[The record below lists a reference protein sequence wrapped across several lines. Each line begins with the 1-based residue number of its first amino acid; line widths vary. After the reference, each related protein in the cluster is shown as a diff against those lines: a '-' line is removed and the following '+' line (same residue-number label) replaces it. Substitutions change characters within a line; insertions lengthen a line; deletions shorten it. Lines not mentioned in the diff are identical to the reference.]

1 MNVYEIKTGLVD
13 RVALLVIPESEQT
26 LDGAE
31 RFLGDGLAISWT
43 RPQRLTYYAE
53 PKKKAL
59 LRADISPFLPGSLVL
74 NEKASRALGSF
85 LSRFGQLL
93 PVDIDGETQYFFNAT
108 TVLPCID
115 RPASQTRPGGAVGRE
130 AFIESAIPLEPTIFK
145 DAATASTR
153 LYANS
158 AARQELED
166 AAAAAGVVG
175 LVFKQAGL

>member
-13 RVALLVIPESEQT
+13 RVALLVIPEAEQT

-31 RFLGDGLAISWT
+31 RFLGDGQDISWSQ
-43 RPQRLTYYAE
+43 PQRLTYYSE
-53 PKKKAL
+53 PKQKAL
-59 LRADISPFLPGSLVL
+59 PRADVSPFLPGSLVL
-74 NEKASRALGSF
+74 NEKAKQALGPL

-93 PVDIDGETQYFFNAT
+93 PVDVDGETQHFFNAT
-108 TVLPCID
+108 TVLRCID
-115 RPASQTRPGGAVGRE
+115 RSTSQTRPGGAVGKE

-145 DAATASTR
+145 DPATASTR

-158 AARQELED
+158 TARQELES

>member
-1 MNVYEIKTGLVD
+1 MNVYEIKTGLLD
-13 RVALLVIPESEQT
+13 RVALLVIPEAEQT

-31 RFLGDGLAISWT
+31 RFLGDGRDISWPQ
-43 RPQRLTYYAE
+43 PQRLTYYSE

-59 LRADISPFLPGSLVL
+59 PRADVSPFLPGSLVL
-74 NEKASRALGSF
+74 NEKAKQALESL

-93 PVDIDGETQYFFNAT
+93 PVDVDGETQHFFNAT
-108 TVLPCID
+108 TVLRCID
-115 RPASQTRPGGAVGRE
+115 RSTSQTRPGGAVGKE

-145 DAATASTR
+145 DPATVSTR

-166 AAAAAGVVG
+166 AAAAAGVSG

>member
-13 RVALLVIPESEQT
+13 RVALLVIPEAEQT

-31 RFLGDGLAISWT
+31 RFLGDGQEISWPQ
-43 RPQRLTYYAE
+43 PQRLTYYSE

-59 LRADISPFLPGSLVL
+59 PRADVSPFLPGSLVL
-74 NEKASRALGSF
+74 NEKAKQALGPL

-93 PVDIDGETQYFFNAT
+93 AVDVDGETQHFFNAT
-108 TVLPCID
+108 TVLRCID
-115 RPASQTRPGGAVGRE
+115 RSTSQTRPGGAVGKE
-130 AFIESAIPLEPTIFK
+130 AFIDSAIPLEPTIFK
-145 DAATASTR
+145 DPATASTR

-166 AAAAAGVVG
+166 AAAAASVVG
-175 LVFKQAGL
+175 LVFKQAGV

>member
-13 RVALLVIPESEQT
+13 RVALLVIPEAEQT

-31 RFLGDGLAISWT
+31 RFLGDGQNIAWPQ
-43 RPQRLTYYAE
+43 PQRLTYYCE

-59 LRADISPFLPGSLVL
+59 PRADVSPFLPGSLVL
-74 NEKASRALGSF
+74 NEKAQQALGSL

-93 PVDIDGETQYFFNAT
+93 PVDVDGETQHFFNAT
-108 TVLPCID
+108 TVLHCID
-115 RPASQTRPGGAVGRE
+115 RSTSQTRPGGAVGKE
-130 AFIESAIPLEPTIFK
+130 AFIESAIPIEPTIFK
-145 DAATASTR
+145 DPATASTR

-166 AAAAAGVVG
+166 AAAAAGVSG

>member
-1 MNVYEIKTGLVD
+1 MNVYEIETGLVD
-13 RVALLVIPESEQT
+13 RVALLVIPEAEQT

-31 RFLGDGLAISWT
+31 RFLGDGQDIS
-43 RPQRLTYYAE
+43 RPEPQRLTYYSE

-59 LRADISPFLPGSLVL
+59 PRADVSPFLPG
-74 NEKASRALGSF
+74 KAKQALGSL

-93 PVDIDGETQYFFNAT
+93 PVDVDGETQHFFNAT
-108 TVLPCID
+108 TVLRCID
-115 RPASQTRPGGAVGRE
+115 RSTSQTRRGGAVGKE
-130 AFIESAIPLEPTIFK
+130 AFVESAIPLEPTIFK
-145 DAATASTR
+145 DPATASTR

-166 AAAAAGVVG
+166 AAAAAGVSG